1 MNNRPRTPCFSL
13 SSQKDHCNR
22 SWLLRAATKTGGN
35 GDPDDHPDTRGRNR
49 SRKLDVRAYNVSMLH
64 RIFKKPC
71 EATRAS
77 FVAAMVER
85 WGHAHR
91 CTFIADPDIQQLC
104 IRVYA
109 QKVLLECTHTD
120 LETGTDIDV
129 ETKTETDIDIETD
142 TDIDTNTDTVTDLES
157 APRPE
162 SGIQTSTSIYE
173 AELDVIVEVLNAY
186 SIGPQFLE
194 YLKFD
199 PAVPDHILPDDA
211 QLSHQ
216 GFVLIPLNIPCADG
230 GRCREWML

>member
-1 MNNRPRTPCFSL
+1 
-13 SSQKDHCNR
+13 
-22 SWLLRAATKTGGN
+22 
-35 GDPDDHPDTRGRNR
+35 
-49 SRKLDVRAYNVSMLH
+49 MLH

-91 CTFIADPDIQQLC
+91 CTFVADPDIQQLC

-109 QKVLLECTHTD
+109 QKVLLQHTH
-120 LETGTDIDV
+120 
-129 ETKTETDIDIETD
+129 TD
-142 TDIDTNTDTVTDLES
+142 TDIDSDIDSDIDTDIDTDIDVLRRPILGPE
-157 APRPE
+157 PRPE
-162 SGIQTSTSIYE
+162 SGMQTSTSIYE
-173 AELDVIVEVLNAY
+173 TELDVIVEVLNAY

-211 QLSHQ
+211 QLS
-216 GFVLIPLNIPCADG
+216 FVLIPLNIPCAHG